1 MIVTNSLT
9 GGGAERSMNLV
20 ANELTKRGWPVA
32 LVPINS
38 GPSDLVI
45 PTCEVFPLERKWQSG
60 TLETFRSI
68 VKFNQLVNS
77 WKPDLIILNCD
88 LPELFG
94 SMLVRKSQL
103 IVLEHANNPWMN
115 RKFLGRKIRLILK
128 LRKTTWIAVSSHL
141 SIWPNEMKPSA
152 VLQNPIELST
162 NSIPLLQSEQIKR
175 LIFVGRLSPEKRP
188 DWFIEICELG
198 GFKGRVIGDGV
209 MKEFLFNLATKKAL
223 DIEFLGF
230 LKDPWEALG
239 RGGLLIVPSESEG
252 DGLVVIEAMKH
263 GVPLLLSDIPDFR
276 RFALPERHYCM
287 DQSAFVSRISEYAN
301 NLEELVVPGNISA
314 LIMLS
319 RSANAVGTSWE
330 EFLNSLEL

>member
-103 IVLEHANNPWMN
+103 IVLEHASNPWMN
-115 RKFLGRKIRLILK
+115 RIFLGRKIRLILK

-152 VLQNPIELST
+152 VLQNPIALSAK
-162 NSIPLLQSEQIKR
+162 SIPLLQSEQIKR

-188 DWFIEICELG
+188 GWFMEICKRTKLPG
-198 GFKGRVIGDGV
+198 LIIGDGAMRAAMEESV
-209 MKEFLFNLATKKAL
+209 RLEGLHIDFVGQIT
-223 DIEFLGF
+223 
-230 LKDPWEALG
+230 DPWRSLKEG
-239 RGGLLIVPSESEG
+239 DLLIVPSEFEG
-252 DGLVVIEAMKH
+252 DGLVVIEGLAFGIPML
-263 GVPLLLSDIPDFR
+263 VADIPDFR
-276 RFALPERHYCM
+276 RFGFSDRNYCI
-287 DQSAFVSRISEYAN
+287 DISDFENRCKNFHTEIASLIVSSEITKN
-301 NLEELVVPGNISA
+301 VLDT
-314 LIMLS
+314 
-319 RSANAVGTSWE
+319 RSIDNVGLAWE
-330 EFLNSLEL
+330 KLLRRL